1 MTLQEL
7 MQRAG
12 IWRAGELSRGAD
24 GLGTGFDALDTLLP
38 GGGWPRI
45 GLTEILSSVAG
56 IGALRLLLPALARL
70 SREGG
75 WLIWVCPPHVP
86 YSPALRDYGVDLAR
100 MLIVELPEVTG
111 GTRTQA
117 LWACEQALRFTDC
130 AAALFW
136 LEDASPLQLR
146 RLQLAAVAGAT
157 WGLIFRPARFAAQT
171 SPAPCRL
178 LLEPGQSDSAVTSI
192 APSPLQITVLK
203 ARGGH
208 PGAHCRL
215 EV

>member
-1 MTLQEL
+1 MNLHEL
-7 MQRAG
+7 IRRAG
-12 IWRAGELSRGAD
+12 VWRAGELSSEA
-24 GLGTGFDALDTLLP
+24 GLGTGFEALDSLLP
-38 GGGWPRI
+38 GGGWPRT
-45 GLTEILSSVAG
+45 GLTEILSTATG

-100 MLIVELPEVTG
+100 VLIVELPEIAGRTH
-111 GTRTQA
+111 TQA

-130 AAALFW
+130 AAALLW
-136 LEDASPLQLR
+136 LEDASHLQLR

-157 WGLIFRPARFAAQT
+157 WGLVFRPARFAAQA

-178 LLEPGQSDSAVTSI
+178 LLEPAQDNSTAVPVV
-192 APSPLQITVLK
+192 PSPLEVTLLK

-208 PGAHCRL
+208 HGAHCRL